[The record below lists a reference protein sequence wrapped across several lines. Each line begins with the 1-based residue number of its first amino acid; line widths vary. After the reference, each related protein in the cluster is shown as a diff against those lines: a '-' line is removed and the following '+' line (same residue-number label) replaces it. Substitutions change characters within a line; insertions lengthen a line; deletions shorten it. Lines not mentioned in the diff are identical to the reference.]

1 MRLLH
6 LDLDGINKLVQE
18 YEKDT
23 KAIKDNLYRLC
34 WFMRGSLSV
43 SEAYLLTHED
53 QEIIGKIIE
62 GNLEIAKNSQLPFF

>member
-1 MRLLH
+1 MY
-6 LDLDGINKLVQE
+6 LDEEGIDKLIRE
-18 YEKDT
+18 YERDT

-43 SEAYLLTHED
+43 NESFLLTPED

-62 GNLEIAKNSQLPFF
+62 GNLEIAKNSQMPFF

>member
-34 WFMRGSLSV
+34 WFMRGSLSI
-43 SEAYLLTHED
+43 SEAFLLTHED

-62 GNLEIAKNSQLPFF
+62 GNLEIAKNSQMPFF